1 MSHRPSITRLHRQVY
16 LQPHPSPPP
25 PTMELLNPVSPE
37 PKPLPSS
44 GVAAEEEEEGIAE
57 TRRTTRAVVHERR

>member
-1 MSHRPSITRLHRQVY
+1 
-16 LQPHPSPPP
+16 
-25 PTMELLNPVSPE
+25 MELLIPVSPE

-57 TRRTTRAVVHERR
+57 TRRRTRAVVHERR